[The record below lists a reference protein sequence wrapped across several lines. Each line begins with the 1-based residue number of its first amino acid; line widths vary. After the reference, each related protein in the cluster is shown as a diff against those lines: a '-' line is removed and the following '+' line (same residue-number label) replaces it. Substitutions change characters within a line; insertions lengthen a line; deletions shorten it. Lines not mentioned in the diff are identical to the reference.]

1 VRKIVPGGVHYAFEV
16 IGRAETMAQA
26 FAMARPSGMAI
37 VVGVTSPGDS
47 IPIRAGGFQQQK
59 TLIGSA
65 YGSAVPRRD
74 FPRFLEL
81 YRKGDLQLEPMITA
95 RIALEDVNDALAAM
109 AQGEGARSVITF
121 GLDSDFLKDDR
132 VGVASR
138 RGGRS

>member
-65 YGSAVPRRD
+65 
-74 FPRFLEL
+74 
-81 YRKGDLQLEPMITA
+81 
-95 RIALEDVNDALAAM
+95 
-109 AQGEGARSVITF
+109 
-121 GLDSDFLKDDR
+121 
-132 VGVASR
+132 
-138 RGGRS
+138 